1 MPTDAKKAGNARHVA
16 KLDLIKI
23 QPYREEGATIRAAAT
38 DAGQSLQ
45 AYVLQAVRERMLRES
60 SGVSSPTSSSGIQT
74 NYNKSP
80 MQSVFCWDYGLTSTQ
95 RDKRLEE
102 DHKRFVELCA
112 IRSERELSE
121 KEYLEFM
128 YLLTI
133 HKEA

>member
-1 MPTDAKKAGNARHVA
+1 MPTEAKREGNARHVA

-23 QPYREEGATIRAAAT
+23 QPYREEGATIRAAAA

-60 SGVSSPTSSSGIQT
+60 SGISSPTPSGNIQT
-74 NYNKSP
+74 SHHKSP
-80 MQSVFCWDYGLTSTQ
+80 VQSVFCWDYGLSSSQ

-133 HKEA
+133 HKEN